1 MLSEARQ
8 KKIMEKLNRAQK
20 CSILGPQNLGSRRGS
35 GPPGPPDPHLN
46 AVFIFDAV
54 CPVKYCEF
62 SSDFVVNVAQM
73 SLNWTELAHD
83 WNIHDINNDINEEI
97 SSSRTALLTR
107 MHSSR
112 MRTALPP
119 GNHTCPPATTHIPL
133 ATTHAPPRN
142 HTPRQPCTPP
152 VDRQTLVET

>member
-1 MLSEARQ
+1 MLNFGDSKPRVKEGV
-8 KKIMEKLNRAQK
+8 RA
-20 CSILGPQNLGSRRGS
+20 
-35 GPPGPPDPHLN
+35 PGAPPDPHLN
-46 AVFIFDAV
+46 ALFIFDAV

-107 MHSSR
+107 MPSSR

-119 GNHTCPPATTHIPL
+119 GNHTCPQATTHTPL
-133 ATTHAPPRN
+133 ATTHAPSNHACPPRN
-142 HTPRQPCTPP
+142 HTPPP
-152 VDRQTLVET
+152 TMHGPLWTDRHL